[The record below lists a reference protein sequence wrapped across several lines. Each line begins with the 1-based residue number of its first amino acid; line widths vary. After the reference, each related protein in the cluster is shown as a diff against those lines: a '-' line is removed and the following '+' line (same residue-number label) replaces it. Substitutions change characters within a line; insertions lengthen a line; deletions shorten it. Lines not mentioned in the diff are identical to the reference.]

1 MKKIHLTF
9 LWLAIVAA
17 FTACKNEVDDV
28 FDKSSAQ
35 RATEAIS
42 SCRQTLVGA
51 TNGWVMEYYGDTQYG
66 GYNVL
71 AKFDDNS
78 LVTVQNEAYQSNKT
92 FTSHFKLEQSQGV
105 ILSFDGYNDAFHYFS
120 DPNNPDGI
128 GDNGKGMLGD
138 FEFRVLKVS
147 ADSILLR
154 GKKHYSY
161 VVMKPLKEGA
171 SWKDYLDKAKQR
183 EQDMNYT
190 AYDLHLGDKEYR
202 VKKSYRMLS
211 FTDPETGDVQEMP
224 FLQTAEG
231 MKLYQPLTFGGK
243 TITAFNYSADDKWL
257 DPLDKTVMLTPY
269 IPTLFEQI
277 TTTPWYVAYSNL
289 GTFAKPYWDTLKNNA
304 ANVNGEEITMAVIG
318 SIKLNNKQKGPAFG
332 LSLMSGRYAAVYTF
346 SYEKVS
352 DSRITLWYNG
362 KMELDGDYY
371 ARNGNYPVA
380 TIPFGDK
387 DAKRTFTLS
396 TDNMKA
402 PTYITLTD
410 ESDPTNV
417 IKLMKNYIS
426 MPFNN

>member
-35 RATEAIS
+35 RATEAIAT
-42 SCRQTLVGA
+42 CRQTLVGA

-154 GKKHYSY
+154 GKKHYRGC
-161 VVMKPLKEGA
+161 VVE
-171 SWKDYLDKAKQR
+171 
-183 EQDMNYT
+183 
-190 AYDLHLGDKEYR
+190 
-202 VKKSYRMLS
+202 
-211 FTDPETGDVQEMP
+211 
-224 FLQTAEG
+224 
-231 MKLYQPLTFGGK
+231 
-243 TITAFNYSADDKWL
+243 
-257 DPLDKTVMLTPY
+257 
-269 IPTLFEQI
+269 
-277 TTTPWYVAYSNL
+277 
-289 GTFAKPYWDTLKNNA
+289 
-304 ANVNGEEITMAVIG
+304 
-318 SIKLNNKQKGPAFG
+318 G
-332 LSLMSGRYAAVYTF
+332 LSG
-346 SYEKVS
+346 
-352 DSRITLWYNG
+352 
-362 KMELDGDYY
+362 
-371 ARNGNYPVA
+371 
-380 TIPFGDK
+380 
-387 DAKRTFTLS
+387 
-396 TDNMKA
+396 
-402 PTYITLTD
+402 
-410 ESDPTNV
+410 
-417 IKLMKNYIS
+417 
-426 MPFNN
+426 